1 LACFV
6 CRGGMLSD
14 HHLRLARAM
23 IISFDPAHCSR
34 LRARSAGGY
43 PTSCARRVSLACAR
57 RGKIRGSR
65 EMTEATQVTQTDSDS
80 RSKRIVV
87 GHDGSGGAGEA
98 LRMALTLADLLQA
111 SVRLAR
117 AWSMT
122 TAPRR
127 PEWEFGYMPSF
138 DEMSVAAMSS
148 GSTTPRPTSHASLMC
163 HLTTE
168 PSMPARRSPS
178 SSSHATP

>member
-1 LACFV
+1 
-6 CRGGMLSD
+6 
-14 HHLRLARAM
+14 
-23 IISFDPAHCSR
+23 
-34 LRARSAGGY
+34 
-43 PTSCARRVSLACAR
+43 
-57 RGKIRGSR
+57 
-65 EMTEATQVTQTDSDS
+65 MTEATQVTQTDSDS

-138 DEMSVAAMSS
+138 
-148 GSTTPRPTSHASLMC
+148 G
-163 HLTTE
+163 
-168 PSMPARRSPS
+168 
-178 SSSHATP
+178 